1 MALFGLNVEEKPW
14 YYALGV
20 GLFVGV
26 LMAGAVHWFWFKP
39 LGEEIKAKKAELE
52 GLNVEIAK
60 GRAAERKLSQ
70 FREEVKRLELELS
83 KLLQILPS
91 KRNTEELIKRIE
103 TLTRQGDFT
112 LKTFKPGDFVQKD
125 FYAEWPISVS
135 LEGTYHN
142 LALFFD
148 RMSRFSRI
156 VNVEDLKILA
166 AENLPG
172 KSIAASF
179 IAKTF
184 IYTGDETGQETASQ
198 GLGQGAVPP
207 AGAGA
212 PKPGAATKAESL
224 KSRAEGRGA
233 GAE

>member
-1 MALFGLNVEEKPW
+1 MAVFGINVEEKPW

-20 GLFVGV
+20 GLAVGIV
-26 LMAGAVHWFWFKP
+26 LAGAVHWFWFKP
-39 LGEEIKAKKAELE
+39 MNEQIAAKKVELE
-52 GLNVEIAK
+52 GLNQEITK

-103 TLTRQGDFT
+103 TLTRQGDFV
-112 LKTFKPGDFVQKD
+112 LKKFTPGDFSQKE
-125 FYAEWPISVS
+125 FYAEWPIDIQV
-135 LEGTYHN
+135 EGTYHN

-156 VNVEDLKILA
+156 VNVEDLRVSALD
-166 AENLPG
+166 NVPG

-179 IAKTF
+179 VAKTF
-184 IYTGDETGQETASQ
+184 IYTGDEVGQSTATG
-198 GLGQGAVPP
+198 
-207 AGAGA
+207 GAGVPA
-212 PKPGAATKAESL
+212 PTPVPGAKPGAAGKAQTL
-224 KSRAEGRGA
+224 KERSEGRGV
-233 GAE
+233 E